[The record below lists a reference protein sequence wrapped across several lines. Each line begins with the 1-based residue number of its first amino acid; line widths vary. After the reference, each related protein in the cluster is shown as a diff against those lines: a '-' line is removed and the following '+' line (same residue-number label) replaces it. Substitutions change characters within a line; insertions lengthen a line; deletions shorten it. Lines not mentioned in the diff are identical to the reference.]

1 MRNSSNRPGCTRRSS
16 IAFPVSIELKIHDP
30 LTQIFCVVSLKY
42 NSKEHLKL
50 FEQNKWKEK
59 AQANKDPNHPR
70 PVSRLLCET
79 FKIKTLMECY
89 NKFKFI
95 HLQKKKKK
103 KKFKFITFH
112 QLLRSQVAPQNSS
125 WLVSSINVDIVT
137 SQSHCT
143 KSYPHFYLT
152 SSNQFHSINS
162 YADRCSPKSAVIH
175 V

>member
-95 HLQKKKKK
+95 HLKKKKK
-103 KKFKFITFH
+103 KKVQIYYIPSTPT
-112 QLLRSQVAPQNSS
+112 QPG
-125 WLVSSINVDIVT
+125 
-137 SQSHCT
+137 
-143 KSYPHFYLT
+143 
-152 SSNQFHSINS
+152 
-162 YADRCSPKSAVIH
+162 CSPKFVMACVIYQCRH
-175 V
+175 CDQSISLYEILSTLLPNKFQSIPFD

>member
-103 KKFKFITFH
+103 K
-112 QLLRSQVAPQNSS
+112 
-125 WLVSSINVDIVT
+125 
-137 SQSHCT
+137 
-143 KSYPHFYLT
+143 
-152 SSNQFHSINS
+152 SSNLLHSINTN
-162 YADRCSPKSAVIH
+162 AARLLPKIRHGLCHLSMSTL
-175 V
+175 